1 LITDVEVEELAEVN
15 SIKIIVTGQGDYEYS
30 LDDEFGL
37 PRIQLFRQC
46 QPGIHDVFV
55 KDKMDVVQ
63 QIKRFAILGLPKFF
77 TPNGDGFNDFWKLKG

>member
-30 LDDEFGL
+30 LDDEFGFTKN
-37 PRIQLFRQC
+37 PIIST

-55 KDKMDVVQ
+55 KDKNGCGTASKK
-63 QIKRFAILGLPKFF
+63 KRLL
-77 TPNGDGFNDFWKLKG
+77 FWSTKVLYA